1 MSDSEGQIDDQVFFF
16 CNICPKKYSRP
27 DNLNIHINEV
37 HKGLK
42 KKCIICNK
50 EMRGSSFRR
59 HLKTQIHRRKL
70 QSKYAKK
77 PAKKMDI
84 PSSEV
89 VETHQNNGLKTLE
102 NDPFIVPIQIEQQST
117 SFDMDDFIIFE
128 Q

>member
-16 CNICPKKYSRP
+16 CIFCPNKYTRP
-27 DNLNIHINEV
+27 DNLNIHIKEV

-42 KKCIICNK
+42 KKCNICNK
-50 EMRGSSFRR
+50 ELRASSFQR

-70 QSKYAKK
+70 QSKNAKK
-77 PAKKMDI
+77 PAKKEEI
-84 PSSEV
+84 STSEV
-89 VETHQNNGLKTLE
+89 IGTDGLKTLD
-102 NDPFIVPIQIEQQST
+102 NDPFIVPIQIEQQS